1 MEKHLCRPYRPV
13 LLTGKYRVFECATSD
28 SLLVQAL
35 EEQGKYV
42 GCTLHFSVLNIIH
55 KNITG
60 WGKQWFERELSTVE
74 VQGEGEEVVQI
85 SEVTE
90 VDGDIELGQRKS
102 K

>member
-1 MEKHLCRPYRPV
+1 MWHY
-13 LLTGKYRVFECATSD
+13 
-28 SLLVQAL
+28 
-35 EEQGKYV
+35 
-42 GCTLHFSVLNIIH
+42 SVLNNFL

-60 WGKQWFERELSTVE
+60 WGKQWFERELPTVE
-74 VQGEGEEVVQI
+74 LEGEGEEVVQI

>member
-1 MEKHLCRPYRPV
+1 MY
-13 LLTGKYRVFECATSD
+13 AT
-28 SLLVQAL
+28 
-35 EEQGKYV
+35 
-42 GCTLHFSVLNIIH
+42 FSVLNILH

-60 WGKQWFERELSTVE
+60 WGKQWFERELPTVE

-85 SEVTE
+85 SEVAE